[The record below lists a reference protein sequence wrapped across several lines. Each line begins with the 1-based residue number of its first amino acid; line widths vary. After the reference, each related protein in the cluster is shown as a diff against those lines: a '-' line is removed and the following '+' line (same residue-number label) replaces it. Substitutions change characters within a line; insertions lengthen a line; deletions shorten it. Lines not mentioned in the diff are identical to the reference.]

1 MKQPMQPVHPRIR
14 GERANA
20 WSHFASSR
28 GSSPHTRG
36 TLPAENRV
44 NAPLRFIPA
53 YAGNAT
59 ISSLSFLHL
68 LGSSPHTRG
77 TLALA
82 NAIRKGDR
90 FIPAYAG
97 NASLFQMTS
106 RRSSVHPRIRGER
119 IQKVDLEALGTGSS
133 PHTRGT
139 PLVS

>member
-1 MKQPMQPVHPRIR
+1 MPGPISRPHAVHPRIR
-14 GERANA
+14 GERSPPRTA
-20 WSHFASSR
+20 SMPHF
-28 GSSPHTRG
+28 
-36 TLPAENRV
+36 
-44 NAPLRFIPA
+44 
-53 YAGNAT
+53 
-59 ISSLSFLHL
+59 
-68 LGSSPHTRG
+68 GSSPHTRG